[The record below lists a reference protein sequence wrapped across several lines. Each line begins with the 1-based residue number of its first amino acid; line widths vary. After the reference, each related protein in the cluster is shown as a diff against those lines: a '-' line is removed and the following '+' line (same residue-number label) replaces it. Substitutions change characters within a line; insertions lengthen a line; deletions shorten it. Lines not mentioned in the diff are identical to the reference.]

1 MSSSGAARHR
11 EDGVEDMRKKELR
24 LVITF
29 HTTAEAIAM
38 ETVCRKEDIPGRL
51 IPVPRQISAGCGLS
65 WSMPPSWRE
74 NMMGIMGRQGLGYQ
88 TMGEY
93 LI

>member
-1 MSSSGAARHR
+1 
-11 EDGVEDMRKKELR
+11 MRKKELK

-38 ETVCRKEDIPGRL
+38 ETVCRKMEIPGRL

-65 WSMPPSWRE
+65 WSMPEGWRQRILE
-74 NMMGIMGRQGLGYQ
+74 LMGVQERGYQ
-88 TMGEY
+88 TMGTY
-93 LI
+93 RM

>member
-1 MSSSGAARHR
+1 
-11 EDGVEDMRKKELR
+11 MRKKELK

-38 ETVCRKEDIPGRL
+38 ETVCRKMEIPGRL

-65 WSMPPSWRE
+65 WSMPEGWWKRILE
-74 NMMGIMGRQGLGYQ
+74 LMGVQELGYQ
-88 TMGEY
+88 TMGTY

>member
-1 MSSSGAARHR
+1 
-11 EDGVEDMRKKELR
+11 MRKKELK

-38 ETVCRKEDIPGRL
+38 ETVCRKMEIPGRL

-65 WSMPPSWRE
+65 WSMPEGWQKRILE
-74 NMMGIMGRQGLGYQ
+74 LMGVQELGYQ
-88 TMGEY
+88 TMGTY

>member
-1 MSSSGAARHR
+1 
-11 EDGVEDMRKKELR
+11 MRKKELK

-38 ETVCRKEDIPGRL
+38 ETVCRKMEIPGRL
-51 IPVPRQISAGCGLS
+51 IPVPRQISAGCGRS
-65 WSMPPSWRE
+65 WSMPEGWRKRILE
-74 NMMGIMGRQGLGYQ
+74 LMGVQELGYQ
-88 TMGEY
+88 TMGTY